1 MEEMDENTFG
11 EFPTILLAAGK
22 FKTRVTRKFEN
33 RKPWVAPD
41 HKNVF
46 AVLPGTII
54 DVFVKQGQS
63 VKRGETLLILEAMK
77 MQNQIL
83 MPFDGK
89 IKKINVKPE
98 DRVTKDFV
106 MVEIA

>member
-1 MEEMDENTFG
+1 MEEMDENNFG

-22 FKTRVTRKFEN
+22 FKTKVTRKFEN
-33 RKPWVAPD
+33 RKPWKAPNS
-41 HKNVF
+41 KNIS

-54 DVFVKQGQS
+54 DVLVKQGQT

-89 IKKINVKPE
+89 IRKINVKPE
-98 DRVTKDFV
+98 DRVPKEFI

>member
-1 MEEMDENTFG
+1 MEEMDENNLG

-33 RKPWVAPD
+33 RKPWVAPND
-41 HKNVF
+41 KNVF

-54 DVFVKQGQS
+54 DVFVKQGQT
-63 VKRGETLLILEAMK
+63 VKRGETLLVLEAMK

-98 DRVTKDFV
+98 DRVTKEFI